1 MGESWGKGTIC
12 VQGGYTP
19 KNGEPRV
26 LPLYQS
32 TTYKYDT
39 SDDLAALF
47 NLEAEGYI
55 YTRIGNPTLAAFE
68 QKLSDLEGGVGAVA
82 TASGQAAIMLAVL
95 NICSSGDHLL
105 CSSTVYGGT
114 FNLFG
119 VSLRKL
125 GIDVT
130 FFNPNLTAD
139 EIAALAND
147 KTKLVYAESLGNPAM
162 NVLNFKELSAAA
174 KELEVPFIV
183 DNTLATPYL
192 CQAFEHGANIIV
204 HSTTKYIDGHA
215 SSLGGIVIDGGNFD
229 WTNGKY
235 SELVE
240 PDPSYHGVSYVQN
253 FGAAAYIVKARV
265 QLLRDYGNCMS
276 PFNAY
281 ISNIGLETLHLRME
295 RHSENALAVAKWL
308 ANHDR
313 IEWVNYPGLD
323 SNENYSLAQKYL
335 KKGASGVLTF
345 GIKGGLEAAKEFI
358 AHVKLATLVTHV
370 ADARTCVIHPASTT
384 HRQLSAEDQRLAGVT
399 SDLIRLSVGIED
411 VSDIIADLEAAL
423 VGGKQH
429 ADHN

>member
-68 QKLSDLEGGVGAVA
+68 QKLADLEGGVGAVA

-139 EIAALAND
+139 EIVALAND

-162 NVLNFKELSAAA
+162 NVLNFKEFSEAA

-229 WTNGKY
+229 WKNGKY
-235 SELVE
+235 PELVE

-308 ANHDR
+308 VDHER

-345 GIKGGLEAAKEFI
+345 GIKGGLESAKEFI
-358 AHVKLATLVTHV
+358 ANVKLATLVTHV